1 MKKNGYTLI
10 ELLVVIGVLGIVA
23 FVVISNTTYA
33 FKDNTSEIYE
43 ENQEAIILRQAI
55 EYGKVLERTPEE
67 QEKIISVYDLIDK
80 GYLMSNTGDDKNV
93 DYLDVRTGVSM
104 KDVNIKIMYGE
115 EITAEIINQ

>member
-10 ELLVVIGVLGIVA
+10 ELLVVIGILGIVA

-43 ENQEAIILRQAI
+43 ENQEPIILRQAI

-80 GYLMSNTGDDKNV
+80 GYLAPNSGKDDYV
-93 DYLDVRTGVSM
+93 DVRTGVSM
-104 KDVNIKIMYGE
+104 KEVNIKIMYGE